1 MIHINFISVVE
12 FQRWWVLKSKFFG
25 QKSTYSEQII
35 VFCQYNEFQF
45 NKKGQNQNFLCLHR
59 IIWIFLFFSIKKKN
73 LWAYFLL
80 KSSFGNLNLCHA
92 LFYQIMHN
100 FDVLIIHCTCKNT
113 IFFFQYVDF
122 WPKVLLDPPN
132 LKFYNRHDINIHE
145 YVTQKTFKP

>member
-1 MIHINFISVVE
+1 MVGPKKQVFWPKINILRTNHCVLSIQWISVQQKGPKSE
-12 FQRWWVLKSKFFG
+12 FSM
-25 QKSTYSEQII
+25 S
-35 VFCQYNEFQF
+35 
-45 NKKGQNQNFLCLHR
+45 R
-59 IIWIFLFFSIKKKN
+59 IIWIFLFFSIKKNN

-80 KSSFGNLNLCHA
+80 KSSFGNFNLCHA

-100 FDVLIIHCTCKNT
+100 FDVLIIHCTRKNT